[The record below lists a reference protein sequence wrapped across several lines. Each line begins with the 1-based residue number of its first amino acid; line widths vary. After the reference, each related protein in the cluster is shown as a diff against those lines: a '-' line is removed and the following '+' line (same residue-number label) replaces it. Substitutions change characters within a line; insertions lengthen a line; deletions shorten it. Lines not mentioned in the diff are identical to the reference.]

1 MVPELLLR
9 LEGSRLPVSPLLF
22 VNLFEPRW
30 FSVYGLSG
38 DHGNSSVWVLAGFRE
53 EMPDDT
59 GRLQFNLDSGDI
71 SSGQILILG

>member
-1 MVPELLLR
+1 M
-9 LEGSRLPVSPLLF
+9 
-22 VNLFEPRW
+22 
-30 FSVYGLSG
+30 
-38 DHGNSSVWVLAGFRE
+38 WVLAGFRE